1 MIMRMFYPVFRAHV
15 FLALRRK
22 AIPAAV
28 SGGLD
33 IGFSNLSLKMVTLS
47 FYSKHPAICMY
58 MVFLLVVLISL
69 STTSFTAMCKSS
81 SLVFVLGFAF
91 FFRLETF
98 SLRLIGVI
106 LLISVGVLL
115 MVATES
121 NFVLGGF
128 IIVLSAS
135 ALGGLRWSLTQM
147 LLRDKRSGMSNP
159 VATIFWLAPV
169 MGLTMAIVSF
179 CVESWRELSGSHFLD
194 GPGAILQTVGLLVL
208 PGIVAFL
215 MVLTEYSYVP
225 VS

>member
-1 MIMRMFYPVFRAHV
+1 MHV
-15 FLALRRK
+15 HGIL
-22 AIPAAV
+22 I
-28 SGGLD
+28 S
-33 IGFSNLSLKMVTLS
+33 
-47 FYSKHPAICMY
+47 Y
-58 MVFLLVVLISL
+58 VLISL

-159 VATIFWLAPV
+159 VATIFWLAPI